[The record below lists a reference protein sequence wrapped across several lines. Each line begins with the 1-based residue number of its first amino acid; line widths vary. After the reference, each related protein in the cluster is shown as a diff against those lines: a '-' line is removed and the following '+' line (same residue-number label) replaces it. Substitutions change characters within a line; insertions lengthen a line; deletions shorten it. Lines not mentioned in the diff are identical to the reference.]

1 MSMIFIYTNKRLL
14 IMEKNFKTVLN
25 ELKSL
30 KAQLT
35 EDYIFNGEDGVM
47 DDGMGQ
53 EMGMEQQPDP
63 QMVQQQPQQ
72 MMGQG
77 DSEEEIAMHA
87 QEVIQHEPIIGK
99 IRETAIEGL
108 KKYAD
113 HPTSSLYEFFKKVFL
128 ESDKVLTD
136 TGNKK

>member
-1 MSMIFIYTNKRLL
+1 
-14 IMEKNFKTVLN
+14 MEKNFKTVLN

-47 DDGMGQ
+47 DDEMGQ

>member
-1 MSMIFIYTNKRLL
+1 MK
-14 IMEKNFKTVLN
+14 KDFKSILN

-30 KAQLT
+30 KTQLT
-35 EDYIFNGEDGVM
+35 EDYIFNGEDGMM
-47 DDGMGQ
+47 DDGMGAEMSP
-53 EMGMEQQPDP
+53 EMGAEQQPDP
-63 QMVQQQPQQ
+63 SMVQPQQQQ

>member
-1 MSMIFIYTNKRLL
+1 MKKKEKTKDIKVL
-14 IMEKNFKTVLN
+14 IEELN
-25 ELKSL
+25 QIK
-30 KAQLT
+30 KQLS
-35 EDYIFNGEDGVM
+35 EDFMFNGEE
-47 DDGMGQ
+47 GMMQ
-53 EMGMEQQPDP
+53 EPQQGMAPEGMEQPDP
-63 QMVQQQPQQ
+63 QMVQPQPQQQ

>member
-1 MSMIFIYTNKRLL
+1 MSKDKDI
-14 IMEKNFKTVLN
+14 KNIVE
-25 ELKSL
+25 ELKAL
-30 KAQLT
+30 KAQLS
-35 EDYIFNGEDGVM
+35 EDYLFNGDEGVM
-47 DDGMGQ
+47 EDPQGMG
-53 EMGMEQQPDP
+53 EQMPP
-63 QMVQQQPQQ
+63 QDLTMMQQQPQQ
-72 MMGQG
+72 MMGNG

>member
-1 MSMIFIYTNKRLL
+1 MSKDKKFNSII
-14 IMEKNFKTVLN
+14 EELN
-25 ELKSL
+25 HLK
-30 KAQLT
+30 KQLS
-35 EDYIFNGEDGVM
+35 EDYFFGDEESGMQDPNA
-47 DDGMGQ
+47 MGQ
-53 EMGMEQQPDP
+53 QMPQEGPDP
-63 QMVQQQPQQ
+63 SLVQPQQ
-72 MMGQG
+72 QQMMMGQG

>member
-1 MSMIFIYTNKRLL
+1 MKKDIKTLVEELNNLKTQLSESFIF
-14 IMEKNFKTVLN
+14 
-25 ELKSL
+25 
-30 KAQLT
+30 
-35 EDYIFNGEDGVM
+35 EDWQGQ
-47 DDGMGQ
+47 MGQ
-53 EMGMEQQPDP
+53 PTMGAPMQQEQPDP
-63 QMVQQQPQQ
+63 SLVQPQQ
-72 MMGQG
+72 QMMMGQG

>member
-1 MSMIFIYTNKRLL
+1 MDNNTKKL
-14 IMEKNFKTVLN
+14 IEELN
-25 ELKSL
+25 
-30 KAQLT
+30 QLRGQLS
-35 EDYIFNGEDGVM
+35 ERFIFNGEDGTM
-47 DDGMGQ
+47 QDPHEAMA
-53 EMGMEQQPDP
+53 QQQMNP
-63 QMVQQQPQQ
+63 QM

-136 TGNKK
+136 TGGKK

>member
-1 MSMIFIYTNKRLL
+1 MSKNKD
-14 IMEKNFKTVLN
+14 IKNIVE
-25 ELKSL
+25 ELKAL
-30 KAQLT
+30 KAQLS
-35 EDYIFNGEDGVM
+35 EDYLFNGDDGVM
-47 DDGMGQ
+47 EDPNAMGQ
-53 EMGMEQQPDP
+53 QMPPQDP
-63 QMVQQQPQQ
+63 TMMQQQPQQ
-72 MMGQG
+72 MMGNG
-77 DSEEEIAMHA
+77 YSEEEIAMHA

>member
-1 MSMIFIYTNKRLL
+1 MNK
-14 IMEKNFKTVLN
+14 KTTNFKNILE
-25 ELKSL
+25 ELKTIKGQL
-30 KAQLT
+30 K
-35 EDYIFNGEDGVM
+35 EDYLFNGDEGPM
-47 DDGMGQ
+47 DMGD
-53 EMGMEQQPDP
+53 ETMGGEEGPDP
-63 QMVQQQPQQ
+63 RMVQQQPQQQQ

-77 DSEEEIAMHA
+77 DSEEEVAMHA

-113 HPTSSLYEFFKKVFL
+113 HPTSTLYEFFKKVFL

-136 TGNKK
+136 TGSKH

>member
-1 MSMIFIYTNKRLL
+1 
-14 IMEKNFKTVLN
+14 MEKNFKNILK

-35 EDYIFNGEDGVM
+35 EDYIFNDEDGMM
-47 DDGMGQ
+47 DDGMGAEMPQ
-53 EMGMEQQPDP
+53 EMGAEQQPDP
-63 QMVQQQPQQ
+63 SMVQSQQQQ

>member
-1 MSMIFIYTNKRLL
+1 MDNKTKKLIEELNQLKGQLSERFIFGD
-14 IMEKNFKTVLN
+14 E
-25 ELKSL
+25 
-30 KAQLT
+30 
-35 EDYIFNGEDGVM
+35 GEQEQQMGGNP
-47 DDGMGQ
+47 GMQQ
-53 EMGMEQQPDP
+53 EQPDP
-63 QMVQQQPQQ
+63 ALVQPQQQQ

-113 HPTSSLYEFFKKVFL
+113 HPTSSIYEFFKKVFL

-136 TGNKK
+136 TGNKR

>member
-1 MSMIFIYTNKRLL
+1 MK
-14 IMEKNFKTVLN
+14 KNFNNVIE
-25 ELKSL
+25 ELKTIR
-30 KAQLT
+30 KQLT
-35 EDYIFNGEDGVM
+35 EDYIFNGEEGMM
-47 DDGMGQ
+47 DDGMGMGQ
-53 EMGMEQQPDP
+53 EGDPSMAQQ
-63 QMVQQQPQQ
+63 QQ

>member
-1 MSMIFIYTNKRLL
+1 
-14 IMEKNFKTVLN
+14 MEKNFKNVLE

-35 EDYIFNGEDGVM
+35 EDYIFNGEDGMM
-47 DDGMGQ
+47 DDGMGAEMSP
-53 EMGMEQQPDP
+53 EMGAEQQPDP
-63 QMVQQQPQQ
+63 SMVQPQQQQ

-136 TGNKK
+136 SGTKK

>member
-1 MSMIFIYTNKRLL
+1 
-14 IMEKNFKTVLN
+14 MEKNFKNVLE

-30 KAQLT
+30 KTQLT
-35 EDYIFNGEDGVM
+35 EDYIFNGEDGMM
-47 DDGMGQ
+47 DDGMPQ
-53 EMGMEQQPDP
+53 EIGAEQQPDP
-63 QMVQQQPQQ
+63 SMVQPQQQQ

>member
-1 MSMIFIYTNKRLL
+1 MSKNKD
-14 IMEKNFKTVLN
+14 IKNIVE
-25 ELKSL
+25 ELKAL
-30 KAQLT
+30 KAQLS
-35 EDYIFNGEDGVM
+35 EDYLFNGDEGVM
-47 DDGMGQ
+47 EDPQGMG
-53 EMGMEQQPDP
+53 EQMPPQDP
-63 QMVQQQPQQ
+63 TMMQQPQQ

>member
-1 MSMIFIYTNKRLL
+1 
-14 IMEKNFKTVLN
+14 MEKNFKNVLE

-35 EDYIFNGEDGVM
+35 EDYIFKGEDGMM
-47 DDGMGQ
+47 DDGGMGQ
-53 EMGMEQQPDP
+53 EMGMEGGEQPDP
-63 QMVQQQPQQ
+63 RMVQQQPQQQ

>member
-1 MSMIFIYTNKRLL
+1 MNKDKD
-14 IMEKNFKTVLN
+14 IKNIVE
-25 ELKSL
+25 ELKAL
-30 KAQLT
+30 KAQLS
-35 EDYIFNGEDGVM
+35 EDYLFNGDDGVM
-47 DDGMGQ
+47 EDPNAMGQ
-53 EMGMEQQPDP
+53 QMPPQDP
-63 QMVQQQPQQ
+63 TMMQQPQQ
-72 MMGQG
+72 IMGQG

>member
-1 MSMIFIYTNKRLL
+1 
-14 IMEKNFKTVLN
+14 MEKNFKNVLE

-35 EDYIFNGEDGVM
+35 EDYIFNGEDGMM
-47 DDGMGQ
+47 DDGMGGEMSP
-53 EMGMEQQPDP
+53 EMGAEQQPDP
-63 QMVQQQPQQ
+63 SMVRPQQQQ

-136 TGNKK
+136 IGNKK

>member
-1 MSMIFIYTNKRLL
+1 MNK
-14 IMEKNFKTVLN
+14 EKNIKNIVE
-25 ELKSL
+25 ELKVL
-30 KAQLT
+30 KAQLS
-35 EDYIFNGEDGVM
+35 EDYLFNV
-47 DDGMGQ
+47 
-53 EMGMEQQPDP
+53 
-63 QMVQQQPQQ
+63 
-72 MMGQG
+72 
-77 DSEEEIAMHA
+77 AMHA

>member
-1 MSMIFIYTNKRLL
+1 
-14 IMEKNFKTVLN
+14 MEKNFKNVLE

-35 EDYIFNGEDGVM
+35 EDYIFNGEDGMM
-47 DDGMGQ
+47 DDGMSD
-53 EMGMEQQPDP
+53 EMTTEIGAEQQPDP
-63 QMVQQQPQQ
+63 SMGRPQQQQ

-113 HPTSSLYEFFKKVFL
+113 HPTSEIYNFFKKVFL
-128 ESDKVLTD
+128 DSDKVLT
-136 TGNKK
+136 GEGKGK

>member
-1 MSMIFIYTNKRLL
+1 
-14 IMEKNFKTVLN
+14 MEKNFKTVLN

-53 EMGMEQQPDP
+53 GMGMEQQPDP

>member
-1 MSMIFIYTNKRLL
+1 MR
-14 IMEKNFKTVLN
+14 KNIKTKKDIKTLVEELN
-25 ELKSL
+25 TLK
-30 KAQLT
+30 KQLS
-35 EDYIFNGEDGVM
+35 EDYLFEGDWRNQM
-47 DDGMGQ
+47 MG
-53 EMGMEQQPDP
+53 
-63 QMVQQQPQQ
+63 QQPQQ
-72 MMGQG
+72 GMEGDGVYSEQPDPSLVKPQQQMMMGQG

-128 ESDKVLTD
+128 EADKVLTD
-136 TGNKK
+136 TGNKR

>member
-1 MSMIFIYTNKRLL
+1 
-14 IMEKNFKTVLN
+14 MEKNFKNVLE

-35 EDYIFNGEDGVM
+35 EDYIFNGEDGMM
-47 DDGMGQ
+47 DDGGMGQ
-53 EMGMEQQPDP
+53 EMGMEGGEQLDP
-63 QMVQQQPQQ
+63 RMVQQQPQQQ

>member
-1 MSMIFIYTNKRLL
+1 MNKR
-14 IMEKNFKTVLN
+14 KNIKNILE
-25 ELKSL
+25 ELKVL
-30 KAQLT
+30 KTQLS
-35 EDYIFNGEDGVM
+35 EDYLFNDEEGVM
-47 DDGMGQ
+47 EDPQGMG
-53 EMGMEQQPDP
+53 EQMPPQDP
-63 QMVQQQPQQ
+63 SMMQQQPQQ
-72 MMGQG
+72 MMGNG

>member
-1 MSMIFIYTNKRLL
+1 MIRGKSTNRFISNL
-14 IMEKNFKTVLN
+14 MEDLKKT
-25 ELKSL
+25 S
-30 KAQLT
+30 QYLT
-35 EDYIFNGEDGVM
+35 EVYDFDDEEEMYGSEGEGM
-47 DDGMGQ
+47 EPGMG
-53 EMGMEQQPDP
+53 EEPNPALVGQQQQGVNP
-63 QMVQQQPQQ
+63 QMQ
-72 MMGQG
+72 
-77 DSEEEIAMHA
+77 SEEEAAMHA

-136 TGNKK
+136 SGNGKN

>member
-1 MSMIFIYTNKRLL
+1 MNKKDKKFNS
-14 IMEKNFKTVLN
+14 IIEELN
-25 ELKSL
+25 HLK
-30 KAQLT
+30 KQLS
-35 EDYIFNGEDGVM
+35 EDYFFGDEEGGMQDPNA
-47 DDGMGQ
+47 MGQ
-53 EMGMEQQPDP
+53 QMPQEGPDP
-63 QMVQQQPQQ
+63 SLVQPQQ
-72 MMGQG
+72 QQMMMGQG